1 MSYPFRQSCAHMK
14 MKRRDCKLANQLP
27 ETQESIEELVNLYGL
42 TIASEKLRKKSA
54 EGGMDLWVSTA
65 TLSRF
70 MRERAEQRL
79 KENREQIDGAVSEMA
94 AVDRKEFRKGT
105 IAMLQQRIYDDTV
118 ATGSSEK
125 VKEAYQMLI
134 GQEERE
140 RELEVAERHAAVAEE
155 NAKAARRKLELA
167 AASSAL
173 ALLPKL
179 REILLREGAPDA
191 EILREARKC
200 LLAGGGELMRIS
212 EIATSAERGG

>member
-1 MSYPFRQSCAHMK
+1 MK
-14 MKRRDCKLANQLP
+14 TKRRDCKLANLFP
-27 ETQESIEELVNLYGL
+27 EVQEAVEELVNMYGL
-42 TIASEKLRKKSA
+42 TFTAEKLRKKK
-54 EGGMDLWVSTA
+54 EDGGMDLFVSTA

-79 KENREQIDGAVSEMA
+79 KENREQVSEAVSEMA

-105 IAMLQQRIYDDTV
+105 IAMLQQRIYEDTV

-125 VKEAYQMLI
+125 VREAYEMLI
-134 GQEERE
+134 SQEQRE

-155 NAKAARRKLELA
+155 NAKAARRRAELA

-179 REILLREGAPDA
+179 REILLREGAPEA
-191 EILREARKC
+191 EILQEARKC
-200 LLAGGGELMRIS
+200 LLAGGGELMRIAEKS
-212 EIATSAERGG
+212 GATG

>member
-1 MSYPFRQSCAHMK
+1 MSYPFRQNSAHMK
-14 MKRRDCKLANQLP
+14 MKRRDCKLANLLP
-27 ETQESIEELVNLYGL
+27 ETQDIIEELVNLYGL
-42 TIASEKLRKKSA
+42 TITSEKLRKKS
-54 EGGMDLWVSTA
+54 EQGGMDLFVSTA

-79 KENREQIDGAVSEMA
+79 KENREQIDGAISEMA

-105 IAMLQQRIYDDTV
+105 IAMLQQRIYEDTV

-125 VKEAYQMLI
+125 VKEAYEMLI
-134 GQEERE
+134 GQEQRE

-155 NAKAARRKLELA
+155 NAKAARRRAELA

-179 REILLREGAPDA
+179 REILLREGAPEA
-191 EILREARKC
+191 EILQEARKC
-200 LLAGGGELMRIS
+200 LMAEGGELMRVS
-212 EIATSAERGG
+212 EAPALIETSG